1 MTSTQAI
8 SERRGR
14 HLRPV
19 RLGLVGL
26 GRIGSIHA
34 DNLAGR
40 LPSVEL
46 VGIVDAIEETARATG
61 ERLDVAWSTSFD
73 DLLADPAVEGV
84 VIAAP
89 TPEHARM
96 VERAAAAGKH
106 VFCEKPIAHDA
117 EATVRAITAAREAG
131 VKLQVGFHRR
141 FDPDWAA
148 AAGRIR
154 SGDLGDVYLFRTSLR
169 DKQPPPIGYLGSS
182 GGLFADTTIHD
193 LDTARWMIGEIDEIT
208 AVGATL
214 TDLAIAEA
222 DDIDAAIVTLRFAG
236 GALGVIDNSR
246 AAGYGYECS
255 TEIVGSKATARI
267 GYHQRVN
274 MTWLT
279 SGAAAVDWVDDFT
292 ERFAGAYLR
301 ELEDFVA
308 SIRDDRSPAV
318 TGEDALA
325 AFTLTQACV
334 CSVRDGRT
342 VKLQHRTTAEG
353 IRYDLPAE
361 SA

>member
-1 MTSTQAI
+1 MTSALAMP
-8 SERRGR
+8 ERRDR
-14 HLRPV
+14 HLRRV

-26 GRIGSIHA
+26 GRIGSLHA
-34 DNLAGR
+34 GNLAGR

-46 VGIVDAIEETARATG
+46 VCIVDAVEETARATG
-61 ERLDVAWSTSFD
+61 ERLGVAWSTSFD
-73 DLLADPAVEGV
+73 DLLADSAIEGV

-89 TPEHARM
+89 TPEHAGM

-117 EATVRAITAAREAG
+117 EATVRAITAARTAG

-141 FDPDWAA
+141 FDPDWATA
-148 AAGRIR
+148 AARIH
-154 SGDLGDVYLFRTSLR
+154 SGELGDVYLFRTSLR

-208 AVGATL
+208 AVGAAL
-214 TDLAIAEA
+214 TDPAIAEA
-222 DDIDAAIVTLRFAG
+222 GDIDTGIVSLRFAG

-255 TEIVGSKATARI
+255 TEVVGSKATARI
-267 GYHQRVN
+267 GYHRRVN
-274 MTWLT
+274 VTWLT
-279 SGAAAVDWVDDFT
+279 SGAAAVDWVEEFT
-292 ERFAGAYLR
+292 ERFASAYLR

-308 SIRDDRSPAV
+308 AIRDDRSPTV

-325 AFTLTQACV
+325 AFMLTQACV
-334 CSVRDGRT
+334 RSFRDGHA
-342 VKLQHRTTAEG
+342 VKLQHRMTAEG
-353 IRYDLPAE
+353 IRYQLSAE